1 MWGCNSMTCSIG
13 FLENLDGS
21 LKISLNSSANSGGRL
36 SVVSVVTA
44 EIDAQGSSVILEFSR
59 RESQVACKTV

>member
-1 MWGCNSMTCSIG
+1 MWGCSSMTCSIG

-36 SVVSVVTA
+36 SVVSVV
-44 EIDAQGSSVILEFSR
+44 EQGVS
-59 RESQVACKTV
+59 CHC